1 MKISENLSNAAGL
14 SGLPV
19 KDDRKVR
26 PGKRGEFR
34 SRLIMAEDANYEE
47 HLQRLV
53 EDIITQGERLAE
65 RVDIRELK
73 IYKKLIAE
81 FLDLVIGK
89 SKKFSKR
96 SLLDRRGRHRVYAI
110 VKNINEELE
119 QLTQDVLQEEKD
131 NIRLLQRLADIRGLI
146 LDLFT

>member
-1 MKISENLSNAAGL
+1 M
-14 SGLPV
+14 
-19 KDDRKVR
+19 
-26 PGKRGEFR
+26 
-34 SRLIMAEDANYEE
+34 MAEDANYEE

-96 SLLDRRGRHRVYAI
+96 SLLDRWGRHRVYAI

>member
-1 MKISENLSNAAGL
+1 MKISENLSNAAGV

>member
-73 IYKKLIAE
+73 I
-81 FLDLVIGK
+81 
-89 SKKFSKR
+89 
-96 SLLDRRGRHRVYAI
+96 
-110 VKNINEELE
+110 
-119 QLTQDVLQEEKD
+119 
-131 NIRLLQRLADIRGLI
+131 
-146 LDLFT
+146 

>member
-1 MKISENLSNAAGL
+1 MKVSETLTNTAGL
-14 SGLPV
+14 AGLPV
-19 KDDRKVR
+19 KDDKKVK

-34 SRLIMAEDANYEE
+34 HQLKMAEDAGYEQY
-47 HLQRLV
+47 LKDLV
-53 EDIITQGERLAE
+53 DEIARQGERLAE

-81 FLDLVIGK
+81 FLDLAVGK

-96 SLLDRRGRHRVYAI
+96 NLLDRRGRHRVFAI
-110 VKNINEELE
+110 VKNINEEVE
-119 QLTQDVLQEEKD
+119 RLTQDVLNGEKD
-131 NIRLLQRLADIRGLI
+131 NLKLLQRLADIRGLI

>member
-1 MKISENLSNAAGL
+1 MKVSETLTNMAGL
-14 SGLPV
+14 AGLPV
-19 KDDRKVR
+19 KDDKKVK

-34 SRLIMAEDANYEE
+34 HQLKMAEDVGYEQY
-47 HLQRLV
+47 LKDLV
-53 EDIITQGERLAE
+53 DEITRQGERLAE

-81 FLDLVIGK
+81 FLDLAVGK

-96 SLLDRRGRHRVYAI
+96 NLLDRRGRHRVFAI
-110 VKNINEELE
+110 VKNINEEVE
-119 QLTQDVLQEEKD
+119 RLTQDVLNGEKD
-131 NIRLLQRLADIRGLI
+131 NLKLLQRLADIRGLI

>member
-26 PGKRGEFR
+26 PGRRGEFR
-34 SRLIMAEDANYEE
+34 SRLQMAEYAKYEE
-47 HLQRLV
+47 QLQRLV

>member
-1 MKISENLSNAAGL
+1 LKISENLSNAAGL

-34 SRLIMAEDANYEE
+34 SRLMMAEDANYEE

>member
-1 MKISENLSNAAGL
+1 LKISENLSNAAGL

-73 IYKKLIAE
+73 IYTKLIAE

>member
-34 SRLIMAEDANYEE
+34 SRLMMAEDANYEE

>member
-96 SLLDRRGRHRVYAI
+96 SLLDRRGRQRVYAI

>member
-1 MKISENLSNAAGL
+1 MKVSETLTNTAGL
-14 SGLPV
+14 AGLPV
-19 KDDRKVR
+19 KDDKKVK

-34 SRLIMAEDANYEE
+34 HQLKMAEDAGYEQY
-47 HLQRLV
+47 LKDLV
-53 EDIITQGERLAE
+53 DEIARQGERLAE

-81 FLDLVIGK
+81 FLDLAVGK

-96 SLLDRRGRHRVYAI
+96 NLLDRRGRHRVFAI
-110 VKNINEELE
+110 VKNINEEVE
-119 QLTQDVLQEEKD
+119 QLTQDVLNGEKD
-131 NIRLLQRLADIRGLI
+131 NLKLLQRLADIRGLI

>member
-1 MKISENLSNAAGL
+1 LKISENLSNAAGL

>member
-1 MKISENLSNAAGL
+1 LKVSETLTNTAGL
-14 SGLPV
+14 AGLPV
-19 KDDRKVR
+19 KDDKKVK

-34 SRLIMAEDANYEE
+34 HQLKMAEDAGYEQY
-47 HLQRLV
+47 LKDLV
-53 EDIITQGERLAE
+53 DEIARQGERLAE

-81 FLDLVIGK
+81 FLDLAVGK

-96 SLLDRRGRHRVYAI
+96 NLLDRRGRHRVFAI
-110 VKNINEELE
+110 VKNINEEVE
-119 QLTQDVLQEEKD
+119 QLTQDVLNGEKD
-131 NIRLLQRLADIRGLI
+131 NLKLLQRLADIRGLI